1 MKSFLALL
9 LAASLTGCVH
19 TEYKSADGS
28 TFSRTALLSPT
39 SVGEVKI
46 GDKQATMTGYK
57 SETAQVVA
65 AAFEAGVKAASVIA
79 K

>member
-1 MKSFLALL
+1 MKTLIALL
-9 LAASLTGCVH
+9 LASALTGCVH

-28 TFSRTALLSPT
+28 TFSRTAFLSPT

-57 SETAQVVA
+57 SETAQVVGA
-65 AAFEAGVKAASVIA
+65 AIDAALKAA